1 MRTFSM
7 RLFDDCKNEL
17 TGFIHDED
25 EDDFK
30 RPCVIVCP
38 GGGYRYITAAVR
50 QNLLRLH
57 FLQEDLMHLY

>member
-38 GGGYRYITAAVR
+38 VTDI
-50 QNLLRLH
+50 
-57 FLQEDLMHLY
+57 